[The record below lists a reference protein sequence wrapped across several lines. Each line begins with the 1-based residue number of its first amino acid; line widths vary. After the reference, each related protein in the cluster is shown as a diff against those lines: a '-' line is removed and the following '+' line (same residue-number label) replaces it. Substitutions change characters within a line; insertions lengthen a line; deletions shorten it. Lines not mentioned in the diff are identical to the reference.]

1 MEIDHVLNEALASR
15 PAELKEVLDRHYLP
29 ETFDLGG
36 RLNRVCACKRCN
48 SKKGADRRVPL
59 LEFGLQAAKK
69 KTPIIEGL
77 LEKYRANTKF
87 DDALSRVGMAVESGG
102 TTREYVA
109 AFLEIETAA
118 SAPRKRHA
126 KQPETTRR

>member
-1 MEIDHVLNEALASR
+1 M
-15 PAELKEVLDRHYLP
+15 
-29 ETFDLGG
+29 
-36 RLNRVCACKRCN
+36 
-48 SKKGADRRVPL
+48 

-118 SAPRKRHA
+118 SAPRNVLQESEILRILGNASTGLLDWPQRTGGHGWND
-126 KQPETTRR
+126 QS